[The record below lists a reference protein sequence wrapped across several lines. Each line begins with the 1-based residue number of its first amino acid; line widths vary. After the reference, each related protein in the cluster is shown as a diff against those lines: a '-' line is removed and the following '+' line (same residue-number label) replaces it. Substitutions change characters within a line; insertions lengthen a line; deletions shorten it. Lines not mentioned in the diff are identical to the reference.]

1 MKKITFVIGGMSRG
15 GAERVISILANHY
28 AKLGWKT
35 DIVMLLSNKVG
46 YELNESIYLVDMTRK
61 TQNKILGAPHWVMS
75 FRKYAKENNPD
86 IIVSFVARI
95 NVVVLLATLGMN
107 KKIIISERN
116 DPSMDGRS
124 RFLDIATRIL
134 YKKARKIIFQT
145 KRAADHF
152 TGTIQKNSLII
163 PNPISVKC
171 FVQTNVNHKIVSVG
185 RLAKQKNHKMLID
198 AFAEVIKKHPEYQL
212 WIYGEGSERNELEM
226 KISEYHIEDKV
237 FLPGNIPNIHQ
248 EISDAEIFVL
258 SSDYEGLSNALLEAM
273 MMGIP
278 CISTTC
284 AGSDEYIKDGYNGL
298 LVSIGDSEKM
308 RLAIERLIEDDVLRH
323 HIGKTGKQSVEQCD
337 SQIVMKEWCKT
348 IEG

>member
-1 MKKITFVIGGMSRG
+1 MRKITFVIGGMSRG

-28 AKLGWKT
+28 AKSGWRA
-35 DIVMLLSNKVG
+35 DIVMFLANSVG
-46 YELNESIYLVDMTRK
+46 YELDDRIQLIDMTRK
-61 TQNKILGAPHWVMS
+61 TKSKIVGAPYWVMS
-75 FRKYAKENNPD
+75 FRKYVKESNPD

-124 RFLDIATRIL
+124 KFLDIATKVL
-134 YKKARKIIFQT
+134 YKKAGKIIFQT
-145 KRAADHF
+145 KRAANHF
-152 TGTIQKNSLII
+152 TGIIQKNSVII

-171 FVQTNVNHKIVSVG
+171 SVQENKNHKIVSVG
-185 RLAKQKNHKMLID
+185 RLAKQKNHMMLID
-198 AFAEVIKKHPEYQL
+198 AFAKIIKTYPEYQL
-212 WIYGEGSERNELEM
+212 WIYGEGSSRNELET

-248 EISDAEIFVL
+248 EISDAEMFVL
-258 SSDYEGLSNALLEAM
+258 SSNYEGLSNALLEAM

-298 LVSIGDSEKM
+298 LVPIGDSEKM
-308 RLAIERLIEDDVLRH
+308 KIAIERLIEDDVFRYN
-323 HIGKTGKQSVEQCD
+323 IGRAGKQSVEQCD
-337 SQIVMKEWCKT
+337 SRIVIDKWRET
-348 IEG
+348 IES

>member
-1 MKKITFVIGGMSRG
+1 MGKITFVIGGMSRG

-28 AKLGWKT
+28 AELGWKV

-46 YELNESIYLVDMTRK
+46 YELDDKIRLIDMTRK
-61 TQNKILGAPHWVMS
+61 RQNKIAGAPHWVLS
-75 FRKYAKENNPD
+75 FRKYVKESDPD

-95 NVVVLLATLGMN
+95 NVVVLLATLGAN
-107 KKIIISERN
+107 KKIVISERN

-124 RFLDIATRIL
+124 RFLDFMTKIL

-145 KRAADHF
+145 KRAASHF
-152 TGTIQKNSLII
+152 TGEILKNSVII

-171 FVQTNVNHKIVSVG
+171 YAQENTKHKIVSVG
-185 RLAKQKNHKMLID
+185 RLAPQKNHKMLID
-198 AFAEVIKKHPEYQL
+198 AFAEVSKKHPEYQL
-212 WIYGEGSERNELEM
+212 WIYGEGTSRSELET
-226 KISEYHIEDKV
+226 KIKEFKLEDKV
-237 FLPGNIPNIHQ
+237 FLPGNIPDIHQ
-248 EISDAEIFVL
+248 RISNAEMFVL

-284 AGSDEYIKDGYNGL
+284 AGSDEYIKDSRNGL
-298 LVSIGDSEKM
+298 LVPIGDTGKM
-308 RLAIERLIEDDVLRH
+308 ETAIERLIENDDFRH
-323 HIGKTGKQSVEQCD
+323 SIGEAGRQSVEQCD
-337 SQIVMKEWCKT
+337 SQIVMKKWCET

>member
-28 AKLGWKT
+28 AKSGWKV
-35 DIVMLLSNKVG
+35 DVVMFLSNRVG
-46 YELNESIYLVDMTRK
+46 YELDDRIHLIDMTRK
-61 TQNKILGAPHWVMS
+61 TQNKMVGAPYWVMS
-75 FRKYAKENNPD
+75 FRKYVKESNPD

-95 NVVVLLATLGMN
+95 NVVVLLATLDMN

-124 RFLDIATRIL
+124 KFLDIATKVL
-134 YKKARKIIFQT
+134 YKKAGKIIFQT
-145 KRAADHF
+145 KRAANHF
-152 TGTIQKNSLII
+152 TGIIQKNSVII

-171 FVQTNVNHKIVSVG
+171 SVRENKNHKIVSVG
-185 RLAKQKNHKMLID
+185 RLAKQKNHMMLID
-198 AFAEVIKKHPEYQL
+198 AFAKIIKTYPEYQL
-212 WIYGEGSERNELEM
+212 WIYGEGSSRNELET
-226 KISEYHIEDKV
+226 KISEYHIEEKV

-248 EISDAEIFVL
+248 EISDAEMFVL
-258 SSDYEGLSNALLEAM
+258 SSNYEGLSNALLEAM

-298 LVSIGDSEKM
+298 LVPIGDSEKM
-308 RLAIERLIEDDVLRH
+308 KTAIELLIENDIFRYN
-323 HIGKTGKQSVEQCD
+323 IGRAGKQSVEQCD
-337 SQIVMKEWCKT
+337 SRIVIDKWCET
-348 IEG
+348 IES